1 MTSHRHDIL
10 AAAGSAPPADDGRFG
25 FDFYFG
31 RWSIRNER
39 LKERPVDSNDQ
50 GNTRETNWIMHMT
63 RLSS

>member
-1 MTSHRHDIL
+1 MTDATTGRDGSHD
-10 AAAGSAPPADDGRFG
+10 
-25 FDFYFG
+25 FDFQTG
-31 RWSIRNER
+31 RWRIHNER

>member
-1 MTSHRHDIL
+1 MTSHRQDIL
-10 AAAGSAPPADDGRFG
+10 AAAGSAPPADDDRHG

-31 RWSIRNER
+31 HWSIRNER
-39 LKERPVDSNDQ
+39 LKERLVDSNDQ